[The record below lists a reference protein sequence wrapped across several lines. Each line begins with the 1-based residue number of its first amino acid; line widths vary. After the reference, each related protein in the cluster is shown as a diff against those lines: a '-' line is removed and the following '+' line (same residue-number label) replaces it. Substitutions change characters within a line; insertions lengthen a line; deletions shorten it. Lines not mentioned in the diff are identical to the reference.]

1 MIYNHLPITVMI
13 FQIARLNNQMVI
25 NKNGVGKTSNTETYD
40 QTGGDVATNDG
51 DNW

>member
-1 MIYNHLPITVMI
+1 MI
-13 FQIARLNNQMVI
+13 FQIATLNNQMVI

-51 DNW
+51 DNWWPF